1 MVRRVRHVNMALR
14 YRILSPERHME
25 RPIFKPVGTPVA
37 ELDTPAL
44 VVDIDRLSA
53 NIEVVHGFFSK
64 RQAKVRPFVGSHLST
79 AVARRQLGV
88 KGHAGGLTV
97 STVAQAEVFVVEGF
111 TDIFVANQIVTTGK
125 MARLCA
131 LARQAAISI
140 AVDNPRNVEALSE
153 AATGAGVTI
162 AAVVD
167 VDTGLHR
174 CGVEPGKAA
183 VELAATVARSNGL
196 KFGGIATYEGAILSD
211 EPAVVETESKKAL
224 QRLLDTRQAIEAA
237 GIEVPMVCAG
247 GTHNYDIAGTM
258 DGITDVAAGSYALMD
273 AKYRDQ
279 RPELSS
285 AAKIVSTVT
294 SVPEPG
300 LVVLDAGNKATGA
313 DAGLPVPDDL
323 DGDLFSLSA
332 EHGRITM
339 NAGATPAPDLGD
351 KVLLTPYSIGDT
363 ANVYDFMHVVRDGRL
378 EAVWPVNAR
387 GLYW

>member
-1 MVRRVRHVNMALR
+1 
-14 YRILSPERHME
+14 ME

-53 NIEVVHGFFSK
+53 NIKAVHGFFKK

-88 KGHAGGLTV
+88 EGHAGGLTA
-97 STVAQAEVFVVEGF
+97 STVAQAEVFVTEGF
-111 TDIFVANQIVTTGK
+111 TDIFIANPIVSPGK
-125 MARLCA
+125 IARLCA
-131 LARQAAISI
+131 LARQAAICV

-153 AATGAGVTI
+153 AATSAGVTI
-162 AAVVD
+162 RAAMD

-174 CGVEPGKAA
+174 CGVEPGRGA
-183 VELAATVARSNGL
+183 VELAAAVARANGL
-196 KFGGIATYEGAILSD
+196 EFGGIATYEGAILSD
-211 EPAVVETESKKAL
+211 EPTVVEAESKKML

-237 GIEVPMVCAG
+237 GLEVPMVCAG

-273 AKYRDQ
+273 AKYKDQ
-279 RPELSS
+279 RPELTS

-339 NAGATPAPDLGD
+339 NAGASSAPDLGD
-351 KVLLTPYSIGDT
+351 RVSLTPYSIGDT